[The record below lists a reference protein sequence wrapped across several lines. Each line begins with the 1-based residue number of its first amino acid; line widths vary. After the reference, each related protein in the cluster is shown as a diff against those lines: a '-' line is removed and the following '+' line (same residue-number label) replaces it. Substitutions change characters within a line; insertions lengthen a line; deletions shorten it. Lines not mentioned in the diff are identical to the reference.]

1 MKRDLFLLFFFQL
14 FLVSVSA
21 QIVYPVVGQY
31 KNRTAQGMAI
41 YGDYAYLF
49 NDGGLCRKL
58 NLKTEK
64 IDGEFMLQCA
74 AKNTHVNSACFSKQY
89 ISDSHIPALYVTEF
103 YGKRRC
109 FVEVIHNRTSKLVQT
124 IELRNL
130 QGKNPFVREWI
141 VDSKEGTLYAVIRE
155 DNQNDRNV
163 IKKFQLP
170 QLIDGKEIV
179 LTDEQ
184 VLDEFTVRFVNGLQG
199 GKIKG
204 RYMYIATGFTPL
216 HGEGK
221 YFDREIKVIDL
232 KKKKLVR
239 SIDLSKVTVNEPEDI
254 DFYKGNCLLFAGG
267 TGGIYKAF

>member
-1 MKRDLFLLFFFQL
+1 MKRDLCLLFFFQW

-58 NLKTEK
+58 NLKTGK

-141 VDSKEGTLYAVIRE
+141 VDSKEGMLYAVIRE

-184 VLDEFTVRFVNGLQG
+184 VLDEFSVRFVNGLQG

>member
-1 MKRDLFLLFFFQL
+1 MKRCLCFLLLCLL
-14 FLVSVSA
+14 FYMLTSA
-21 QIVYPVVGQY
+21 QMVYPMVGQY
-31 KNRTAQGMAI
+31 KNRSAQGMAI
-41 YGDYAYLF
+41 FGDYAYVF
-49 NDGGLCRKL
+49 NDGGLCRML
-58 NLKTEK
+58 NLRTEK

-74 AKNTHVNSACFSKQY
+74 SKDTHVNSACFSQQY
-89 ISDSHIPALYVTEF
+89 IGDNPIPALYITEF

-109 FVEVIHNRTSKLVQT
+109 FVEVIHNGISKLVQT
-124 IELRNL
+124 IELKNQ
-130 QGKNPFVREWI
+130 QGRNPFVREWI
-141 VDSKEGTLYAVIRE
+141 VDNKEGMLYAVIRE
-155 DNQNDRNV
+155 VNQNDRNV
-163 IKKFQLP
+163 IRKFHLP
-170 QLIDGKEIV
+170 KLIDGKEIV

-184 VLDEFTVRFVNGLQG
+184 VLDEFSVRFVNGLQG

>member
-1 MKRDLFLLFFFQL
+1 MKRDLFLLCFFQL

-124 IELRNL
+124 IELKNQ
-130 QGKNPFVREWI
+130 QGRNPFVREWI
-141 VDSKEGTLYAVIRE
+141 VDSKEGMLYAVIRE

-184 VLDEFTVRFVNGLQG
+184 VLDEFSVRFVNGLQG

>member
-1 MKRDLFLLFFFQL
+1 MKRDLCLLFLFQML
-14 FLVSVSA
+14 LITVSA
-21 QIVYPVVGQY
+21 QMMFPVVGQY
-31 KNRTAQGMAI
+31 KNRSAQGMAI
-41 YGDYAYLF
+41 FGDYAYVF

-74 AKNTHVNSACFSKQY
+74 AKNTHVNSACFSQQY
-89 ISDSHIPALYVTEF
+89 IGDNPIPALYITEF

-109 FVEVIHNRTSKLVQT
+109 FVEMIDNGTSKLVQT
-124 IELRNL
+124 IELKNQ
-130 QGKNPFVREWI
+130 QGRNPFVREWI
-141 VDSKEGTLYAVIRE
+141 VDNKEGMLYAVIRE
-155 DNQNDRNV
+155 SNREDVNV
-163 IKKFQLP
+163 IKKFTLP
-170 QLIDGKEIV
+170 PLGNATV
-179 LTDEQ
+179 LLTDKD
-184 VLDEFTVRFVNGLQG
+184 VVDEFMVNFVNGLQG

-239 SIDLSKVTVNEPEDI
+239 NIDLSKVTVNEPEDI

>member
-1 MKRDLFLLFFFQL
+1 MKRDLCLLFFFQW

-141 VDSKEGTLYAVIRE
+141 VDSKEGMLYAVIRE

-184 VLDEFTVRFVNGLQG
+184 VLDEFSVRFVNGLQG

>member
-1 MKRDLFLLFFFQL
+1 MRCSLFLLSFLFSVAINAQL
-14 FLVSVSA
+14 
-21 QIVYPVVGQY
+21 VYPIVGHY
-31 KNRTAQGMAI
+31 KNKSAQGMAI
-41 YGDYAYLF
+41 YEDYAYLF
-49 NDGGLCRKL
+49 NDGGLCRVF
-58 NLKTEK
+58 NLKSGK
-64 IDGEFMLQCA
+64 IEGEFMLECS
-74 AKNTHVNSACFSKQY
+74 AKDTHVNSACFSRQY
-89 ISDSHIPALYVTEF
+89 VSDSSIPALYITEF

-109 FVEVIHNRTSKLVQT
+109 FVEVINSGKSKLVQT
-124 IELRNL
+124 IEFKNQEGR
-130 QGKNPFVREWI
+130 NPFVREWI
-141 VDSKEGTLYAVIRE
+141 VDNKEGMLYAVIRE
-155 DNQNDRNV
+155 VNQNDRNV
-163 IKKFQLP
+163 IRKFHLP
-170 QLIDGKEIV
+170 KLIDGKEIV

-184 VLDEFTVRFVNGLQG
+184 VLDEFSVSFVNGLQG

-204 RYMYIATGFTPL
+204 RYMYVATGFTPL